1 MRECEGCGVDDELKD
16 ADIGHQMLNIDKDL
30 LLAVNYIDNGLCNLV
45 QDFLEV
51 IIAETGG
58 VAILSSNE
66 AVEQLGHSI

>member
-1 MRECEGCGVDDELKD
+1 MRECEGSGVDDELKD

-51 IIAETGG
+51 VIAETGG